1 MTGQLLP
8 YFIPFGAA
16 LACGGVL
23 RLAAG
28 PERGARVAGLS
39 VFVGFA
45 AAWQWLLLAPW
56 TPMDGLSRVIHIALG
71 GFLFGLAL
79 DLIQPSRRWF
89 ILITAGFALG
99 SVWSAVTGALLGPP
113 PDEIGVWVRLALY
126 LAGWFTL
133 IFRFNSLRT
142 EGPSVLAIGVMLA
155 IGLGLV
161 GQMSGEG
168 AIAAAAYCLAAAMAG
183 YLILAWSLAIP
194 LGYGVILGGGG
205 ALMGL
210 AMALADPFSQASSIA
225 LVFLILVPFADG
237 TAKRLPLGPEALR
250 TAVYPVALMGVAA
263 LPVALS
269 AVLAFL
275 FVGQ

>member
-8 YFIPFGAA
+8 YLIPFGAA

-39 VFVGFA
+39 ILVGFA

-56 TPMDGLSRVIHIALG
+56 VPMDGLSRVIHIAIG

-79 DLIQPSRRWF
+79 DLIQPGRRWLV
-89 ILITAGFALG
+89 IVSIGFALG

-113 PDEIGVWVRLALY
+113 PDEIGVWIRFVLY
-126 LAGWFTL
+126 LVAWFAL
-133 IFRFNSLRT
+133 LFRFNRLRT

-168 AIAAAAYCLAAAMAG
+168 AIGAAAYCLAAAMAG
-183 YLILAWSLAIP
+183 YLALAWILAIP
-194 LGYGVILGGGG
+194 LGNSVILGGGG
-205 ALMGL
+205 ALLGL

-225 LVFLILVPFADG
+225 LVFLLLVPFADG
-237 TAKRLPLGPEALR
+237 TAKRLPLGPETIR
-250 TAVYPVALMGVAA
+250 PAVYPIALMGVAV
-263 LPVALS
+263 LPVALA

-275 FVGQ
+275 FSGQ